1 VPLILLTPDVGQLS
15 CIYNHLVPQLRIMA
29 LMESEAIVLRT
40 YPLREADLLVTLFT
54 RAEGKVRGVA
64 RSAKKSKRRF
74 GGALE
79 PMTYVRAFYD
89 VRERQELVRLDA
101 CEVIESPLATEV
113 SYARAVALAH
123 VAELLDEL
131 LPDREANDAIFR
143 MTLSVL
149 HALQHV
155 EIDAAIIKTGGRLKT
170 GSEKTG
176 SEKTNSDTKSCS
188 DIWMPVTYFE
198 LWLTRLVGFL
208 PELTEC
214 IACGRTLNG
223 SRAWFHAL
231 ADGLMCPEDK
241 RLASSEISSESR
253 ALAAQMFRAPVES
266 FAGTPWPKSQAADL
280 RKFLIQ
286 TLQRNIEKKLV
297 TASMLEKGGF

>member
-1 VPLILLTPDVGQLS
+1 
-15 CIYNHLVPQLRIMA
+15 MA
-29 LMESEAIVLRT
+29 LRESDAIVLRS
-40 YPLREADLLVTLFT
+40 YPLREADLLVTFFT

-79 PMTYVRAFYD
+79 PLTYVRAFYD
-89 VRERQELVRLDA
+89 VRERQELARLDS
-101 CEVIESPLATEV
+101 CEVLESPMASEV
-113 SYARAVALAH
+113 SYARAVALGH
-123 VAELLDEL
+123 IAELLDEL

-143 MTLSVL
+143 LTLSVL
-149 HALQHV
+149 HIL
-155 EIDAAIIKTGGRLKT
+155 TGP
-170 GSEKTG
+170 
-176 SEKTNSDTKSCS
+176 DV
-188 DIWMPVTYFE
+188 WMPITYFE

-214 IACGRTLNG
+214 TVCGRSLNS
-223 SRAWFHAL
+223 SRAYFHAL
-231 ADGLMCPEDK
+231 ADGLMCPDDK

-266 FAGTPWPKSQAADL
+266 FVGMPWPKSHAADL

-286 TLQRNIEKKLV
+286 ILQRHLEKKLV
-297 TASMLEKGGF
+297 TAGMLEKGSF